1 MRKFKLPMLR
11 SFRNDEGGFVTVE
24 AIFSIMFLSWWY
36 VASFVFYDVYRQYIA
51 NVKATYTLGDLVSRQ
66 ASVDEPWLEGLTDMY
81 GYLTRWRS
89 HSQVRYTSIMWNESD
104 DKYKVH
110 WSRSFGT
117 DTPNIRPQLIDADLL
132 NYLDRLPILVDGE
145 YVIMVESMTEFSTLF
160 EVGIPDMDLENLV
173 VTSPRF
179 AINVEGPGGAGT

>member
-1 MRKFKLPMLR
+1 MRMLKLPMFR
-11 SFRNDEGGFVTVE
+11 SFQSDERGFVTVE
-24 AIFSIMFLSWWY
+24 TIFAIMFLSWWY

-51 NVKATYTLGDLVSRQ
+51 NVKATYTLGDLISRQ
-66 ASVDEPWLEGLTDMY
+66 AQVDEPWLEGLTDMY

-89 HSQVRYTSIMWNESD
+89 HSQVRYTSIMWDETD
-104 DKYKVH
+104 DKYIVD
-110 WSRSFGT
+110 WSFSTGT
-117 DTPNIRPQLIDADLL
+117 DTPNVRPELEDADLL
-132 NYLDRLPILVDGE
+132 DYLDRLPILVDGE

-179 AINVEGPGGAGT
+179 AVNVVKVAAGT